1 MFDIARISRR
11 VETEPFPAPAHSQV
25 ERRLESQEG
34 LKRRRKCLLLV
45 YRNNKWRVESQEGL
59 KRRAETR
66 LALRSAPLL
75 HVESQEGL
83 KHALRR

>member
-34 LKRRRKCLLLV
+34 LKQHQRGEPVYQHYFLVLL
-45 YRNNKWRVESQEGL
+45 NL
-59 KRRAETR
+59 KK
-66 LALRSAPLL
+66 
-75 HVESQEGL
+75 G
-83 KHALRR
+83 